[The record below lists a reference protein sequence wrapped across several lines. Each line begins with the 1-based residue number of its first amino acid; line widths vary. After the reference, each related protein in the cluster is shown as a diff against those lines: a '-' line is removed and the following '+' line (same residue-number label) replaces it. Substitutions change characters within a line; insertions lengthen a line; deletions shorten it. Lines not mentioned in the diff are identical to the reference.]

1 MRRAGPK
8 AAEDCRTPRR
18 WRAKVRSVELGGTL
32 RMKLLLI
39 CSLLAFPLGAAE
51 PRLPN
56 IIFILI
62 DDMGWTDL
70 GCFGST
76 FYKTPHIDKLAASG
90 MKFTDAYAACPVCSP
105 TRASILTGKYPARL
119 HLTDWLPGRRDM
131 PSQKLLR
138 PQIRQELALEELTL
152 AEALKAKGY
161 ATAHV
166 GKWHLGGRGFEPQK
180 QGFDLNVA
188 GDHTGTPLS
197 YFHPFQRDGRF
208 MPGLERGEEGEYLTD
223 RLTAEAERFIEQNKA
238 QPFFLYL
245 AHYGVHIPLRAKA
258 ELTAKFHTLSASAT
272 HSNAIYAA
280 MIASV
285 DESVGRL
292 LKKLDDL
299 KLAENTVVV
308 FTTDNGGLSVK
319 EGPNT
324 PATSNS
330 PLRAGKGYL
339 YEGGIRVPL
348 IVRWPGVTKHGSA
361 CRTPVSSVDYYP
373 TLLEIA
379 GVKPVQGQ
387 LIDGVSVAPLL
398 RQAGELKRDALFWH
412 YPHYSN
418 QGGRPGSA
426 IREGDFK
433 LIEFFEG
440 RQELY
445 DVREDIGEQN
455 DLARQFPDKAAALH
469 KKLSDWRR
477 QVNAQMMAPNP
488 DYKLAPPQ
496 P

>member
-1 MRRAGPK
+1 MKFLLSFWLLTVTLSGA
-8 AAEDCRTPRR
+8 DPR
-18 WRAKVRSVELGGTL
+18 
-32 RMKLLLI
+32 
-39 CSLLAFPLGAAE
+39 P
-51 PRLPN
+51 PN
-56 IIFILI
+56 FIFILI

-70 GCFGST
+70 GSFGST
-76 FYKTPHIDKLAASG
+76 FYKTPHIDKLAAAG
-90 MKFTDAYAACPVCSP
+90 MKFTDAYAAGPVCSP

-131 PSQKLLR
+131 PTQKLLR
-138 PQIRQELALEELTL
+138 PEIRQELPLEEFTL
-152 AEALKAKGY
+152 AEALKTKGY
-161 ATAHV
+161 ATAHI
-166 GKWHLGGRGFEPQK
+166 GKWHLGGQGFEPQK

-208 MPGLERGEEGEYLTD
+208 MPGLERGAEGEYLTD
-223 RLTAEAERFIEQNKA
+223 RLTSEAEKFIEQYREK
-238 QPFFLYL
+238 PFFLYL

-258 ELTAKFHTLSASAT
+258 EIIAQFQGAPASQVHT
-272 HSNAIYAA
+272 NAIYAA

-292 LKKLDDL
+292 MRKLDEL
-299 KLAENTVVV
+299 KLAANTVII
-308 FTTDNGGLSVK
+308 FTTDNGGLSVR

-324 PATSNS
+324 PATSNA
-330 PLRAGKGYL
+330 PLRNGKGYL

-348 IVRWPGVTKHGSA
+348 IMHWPGVTKPGSV

-379 GVKPVQGQ
+379 GVKPDRSQI
-387 LIDGVSVAPLL
+387 IDGVSLVPLL
-398 RQAGELKRDALFWH
+398 RQVGVPQREALYWH

-426 IREGDFK
+426 IREGNFK
-433 LIEFFEG
+433 LIEFFEDA

-445 DVREDIGEQN
+445 NVREDVAEQN
-455 DLARQFPDKAAALH
+455 DLTRQFPDKAVALH
-469 KKLSDWRR
+469 RKLSDWRR
-477 QVNAQMMAPNP
+477 QLDAQRMSANP
-488 DYKLAPPQ
+488 DYKPAAPRP
-496 P
+496 